1 MCKHM
6 SEHMSEHM
14 SKHLLAPEGREL
26 LSRLEERKQS
36 LRHMPKDERSMLVR
50 EAEDLAAV
58 EYEDEAKALKYED
71 EAKAPKYEDEA
82 KAPKYED
89 EVKAPKYEDE
99 AKAPMYEDEA
109 KAAAGAAEKDGDVE
123 EAEGDKKKRLV
134 QAGYDRIARRRA
146 SRTSQDADEATFAA
160 DGGGAAAR
168 ADELVA
174 SSSADPSSPKIKQ
187 RSEPALTEE
196 RDAARLGSSGGVV
209 AAWVLVGA
217 DKRIAGGLYGGLQQ
231 GIRRARGCGR
241 CES

>member
-6 SEHMSEHM
+6 SKHMSEHM
-14 SKHLLAPEGREL
+14 SKHLLGPEGREL

-71 EAKAPKYEDEA
+71 EAKAPK
-82 KAPKYED
+82 
-89 EVKAPKYEDE
+89 
-99 AKAPMYEDEA
+99 YEDEA

-196 RDAARLGSSGGVV
+196 RDAARLGSSGGV
-209 AAWVLVGA
+209 AAAKLAASDDVIDGQSPVPHGARSRVRHAAYGCVWTCVGLVPCP
-217 DKRIAGGLYGGLQQ
+217 IAKQS
-231 GIRRARGCGR
+231 R
-241 CES
+241 ESVSAKLTFVF